1 MTLLN
6 YLPDPVQIVVYG
18 VMIAVGIWIL
28 AKILGDIQ

>member
-6 YLPDPVQIVVYG
+6 YLPDPVGIVVYAA
-18 VMIAVGIWIL
+18 MIAVGIWIL